1 MKKTKFHLFASI
13 YELIIGLLVV
23 GTFVLIVIDTNENV
37 MKWIWTLLLSI
48 VFIIMGI
55 IGIISYNKDK
65 KN

>member
-1 MKKTKFHLFASI
+1 MKKTKFHLFVSI
-13 YELIIGLLVV
+13 FELIIGLLAV
-23 GTFVLIVIDTNENV
+23 GAFVLIIMDANENV

-48 VFIIMGI
+48 LFIVMGI